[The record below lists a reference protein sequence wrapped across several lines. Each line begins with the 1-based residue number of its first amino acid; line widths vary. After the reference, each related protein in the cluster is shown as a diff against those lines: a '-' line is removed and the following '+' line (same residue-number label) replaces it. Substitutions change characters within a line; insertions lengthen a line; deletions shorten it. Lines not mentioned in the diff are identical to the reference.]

1 MIIMPSQ
8 HVVAEVILQI
18 PPDTVNVIRVV
29 LGVVVFHEEGW
40 ALDSIVV
47 ALAGF

>member
-1 MIIMPSQ
+1 LVIMPAQ
-8 HVVAEVILQI
+8 HVVAEIVLQI
-18 PPDTVNVIRVV
+18 PPDTVNVIRAV
-29 LGVVVFHEEGW
+29 LGVVVFHEECW

>member
-1 MIIMPSQ
+1 MVIVPSQ
-8 HVVAEVILQI
+8 HVVAKIVLQI
-18 PPDTVNVIRVV
+18 PPDTMNVIRVV
-29 LGVVVFHEEGW
+29 LGVVVFHEECL